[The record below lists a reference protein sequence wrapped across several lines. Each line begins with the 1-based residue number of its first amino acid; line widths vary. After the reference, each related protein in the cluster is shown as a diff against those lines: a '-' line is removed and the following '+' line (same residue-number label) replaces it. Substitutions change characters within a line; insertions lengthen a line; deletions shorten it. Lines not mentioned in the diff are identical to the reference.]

1 MSEPSPELVPAATSG
16 PESLLC
22 RATSQVMLL
31 PPRPPTLRSSPEA
44 TEPPPTLR
52 TSPETTDPPPTLRA
66 SPETMDPPPASSSP
80 PHYYLLIDTQ
90 GVPYKYTAHRK
101 EGRRPLAEE
110 PAPDGGQEE
119 EAEARSCPCPECGRV
134 CSSPM
139 QLQRHLLTH
148 SMVRPFTCDTCDR
161 AFKRSSDLARH
172 RRMAHNTVRRTGT
185 DRPYVCPY
193 CPRRFQDTATLAEHV
208 PTH

>member
-1 MSEPSPELVPAATSG
+1 
-16 PESLLC
+16 
-22 RATSQVMLL
+22 MLL
-31 PPRPPTLRSSPEA
+31 PPQPPTLRSSPEA
-44 TEPPPTLR
+44 R
-52 TSPETTDPPPTLRA
+52 DPPPTLPS
-66 SPETMDPPPASSSP
+66 SPDAMDPPPPQVDGQPQQVDAPPSASST
-80 PHYYLLIDTQ
+80 PHYYLLIDTH
-90 GVPYKYTAHRK
+90 GVPYKYTTQRK
-101 EGRRPLAEE
+101 DGRRQSAEE
-110 PAPDGGQEE
+110 PTPNPQEE
-119 EAEARSCPCPECGRV
+119 EEEGASCPCKECGRV

>member
-31 PPRPPTLRSSPEA
+31 PPRPSTLRPSPEA
-44 TEPPPTLR
+44 
-52 TSPETTDPPPTLRA
+52 TDPPPTLRA
-66 SPETMDPPPASSSP
+66 SPETMEPPPTSSSP

>member
-22 RATSQVMLL
+22 RAAPQVMLL
-31 PPRPPTLRSSPEA
+31 PPRPSTLRSSPEA
-44 TEPPPTLR
+44 M
-52 TSPETTDPPPTLRA
+52 DPPPTLQS
-66 SPETMDPPPASSSP
+66 SPEAMDPPPSQVDPTSPQVDTSPAASSP
-80 PHYYLLIDTQ
+80 PHYYLLIDTH
-90 GVPYKYTAHRK
+90 GVPYKYTAQRK
-101 EGRRPLAEE
+101 EGRRPLVEE
-110 PAPDGGQEE
+110 PAPGDGEE
-119 EAEARSCPCPECGRV
+119 EGRSCPCHECGRI

-139 QLQRHLLTH
+139 QLQGHLLTH

>member
-1 MSEPSPELVPAATSG
+1 MTGHRSNPLLSPPLLPAA
-16 PESLLC
+16 P
-22 RATSQVMLL
+22 QVMLL
-31 PPRPPTLRSSPEA
+31 PPRPPALSSSPEPVDPPPSLRSSPEA
-44 TEPPPTLR
+44 MDPVTEPV
-52 TSPETTDPPPTLRA
+52 SPSADPAT
-66 SPETMDPPPASSSP
+66 SSP
-80 PHYYLLIDTQ
+80 PHYYLLIDTH
-90 GVPYKYTAHRK
+90 GVPYKYTAQRK
-101 EGRRPLAEE
+101 DGRKADDE
-110 PAPDGGQEE
+110 PPADGTEE
-119 EAEARSCPCPECGRV
+119 EGGSCPCHECGRV

-139 QLQRHLLTH
+139 QLQRHFLTH

>member
-22 RATSQVMLL
+22 RAAPQVMLL

-44 TEPPPTLR
+44 M
-52 TSPETTDPPPTLRA
+52 DPPPTLQS
-66 SPETMDPPPASSSP
+66 SPEAMDPPPSQVDPLPPQVDPPPAASSP
-80 PHYYLLIDTQ
+80 PHYYLLIDTH
-90 GVPYKYTAHRK
+90 GVPYKYTAQRK
-101 EGRRPLAEE
+101 EGRRPPAEE
-110 PAPDGGQEE
+110 PAPGDGEE
-119 EAEARSCPCPECGRV
+119 EGRSCPCHECGRV

-139 QLQRHLLTH
+139 QLQGHLLTH